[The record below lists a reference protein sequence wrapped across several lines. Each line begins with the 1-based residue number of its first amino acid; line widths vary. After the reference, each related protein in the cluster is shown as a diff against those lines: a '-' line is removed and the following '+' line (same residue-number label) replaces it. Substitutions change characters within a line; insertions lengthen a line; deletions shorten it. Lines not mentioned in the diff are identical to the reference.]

1 MSDVQQYEDNTQEQS
16 FPDQQSAQRGEVQ
29 DLLFNEQAMNQI
41 YMLAQTMSQ
50 GKSTVPNHLQGN
62 VGDCMAVC
70 MQAAQWKMNPF
81 AVAQKTHVVQGTLGY
96 EAQLVNAVVNTRA
109 PINGRIQYEW
119 TGEWNK
125 VIGKFQEKTN
135 SKGNKYIAPAWSLQD
150 EQGLGV
156 RVWAT
161 LRGEDEPRV
170 LDLLLSQAQ
179 VRNST
184 LWASDPKQQLAYLA
198 IKRWARL
205 YCPDV
210 ILGVYTADEMQEFG
224 RQAGERDITPR
235 PNKRPTPRDAINSHQ
250 EQPAALPDMSEEI
263 ARLEDIAINQGDEAF
278 KAAFKGLTEDQKQA
292 LGIEERNRIRRLALD
307 QEVADD

>member
-1 MSDVQQYEDNTQEQS
+1 MSDVQPYEDHNQEQS
-16 FPDQQSAQRGEVQ
+16 FPEQQQAQRGEVQ

-81 AVAQKTHVVQGTLGY
+81 AVAQKTHVVNGTLGY
-96 EAQLVNAVVNTRA
+96 EAQLVNALVNTRA

-119 TGEWNK
+119 FGEWDK
-125 VIGKFQEKTN
+125 VLGKKDGFTKNVNHDSE
-135 SKGNKYIAPAWSLQD
+135 D
-150 EQGLGV
+150 GLGV

-161 LRGEDEPRV
+161 IRGEEEPRI
-170 LDLLLSQAQ
+170 LDLLTVQAN
-179 VRNST
+179 VRNSP
-184 LWASDPKQQLAYLA
+184 LWLTDPKQQLAYLA

-224 RQAGERDITPR
+224 NQTGERDVTPR
-235 PNKRPTPRDAINSHQ
+235 PNKRPTPRDAINNHQ
-250 EQPAALPDMSEEI
+250 KLPAALPDMSEEI
-263 ARLEDIAINQGDEAF
+263 TRLEDIATNQGDEAF
-278 KAAFKGLTEDQKQA
+278 KAAYKELSHEQKQA
-292 LGIEERNRIRRLALD
+292 LGIDERNRIRKLALD
-307 QEVADD
+307 QEIAHD